1 MIVLIGGE
9 KGGTGKTTIATNL
22 VVERVKE
29 VGDVLLIDADKQ
41 MTASYWCSVRENNDI
56 SPRISNVQKYG
67 QTLKSETK
75 ALSQKYRDI
84 IIDTGGR
91 DAPELRAGLLVADIF
106 LIPLRPSQ
114 FDLWTLSKIQNLVEE
129 VICINDCLKTFVL
142 INQVSTNPSVKELQ
156 DAKELL
162 RDFEFLNLM
171 DLALCER
178 IAFRKAAIRG
188 ESVAECKHYDSKA
201 ISELKLVYNEI
212 YHPNEALNEKSKIQQ
227 STINE

>member
-22 VVERVKE
+22 AVERVNE

-41 MTASYWCSVRENNDI
+41 MTASHWCSVREFNNI
-56 SPRISNVQKYG
+56 LPRISNIQKYG
-67 QTLKSETK
+67 QTLKNETK
-75 ALSQKYRDI
+75 ALSNKYQDI

-106 LIPLRPSQ
+106 IVPLRPSQ
-114 FDLWTLSKIQNLVEE
+114 FDLWTLSKIQTLVEE
-129 VICINDCLKTFVL
+129 VIILNEKIKTFVL
-142 INQVSTNPSVKELQ
+142 LNQVSTNPSVKEQQ

-162 RDFEFLNLM
+162 GEFGFLNLM
-171 DLALCER
+171 DVALCER

-201 ISELKLVYNEI
+201 IAELKLVYNEI
-212 YHPNEALNEKSKIQQ
+212 YHPNEVLNEDSEIQQ